1 MLQRERSLPLRWMDI
16 NRVDPTIQYSLMKG
30 QWQAIIPVQG
40 QGDKV
45 IGEVAKAN
53 MPNEH
58 GIFEKMAKDDL
69 GEAWSLGP
77 NQVGSGVGV
86 ETKGES
92 QSIEANYQTRI
103 SRERAL
109 VGKHFCGIAEVL
121 AGLMCISEDPAVFG
135 EGFDPVIC
143 KALSY
148 SILADSTVLLDSNQR
163 LKRLI
168 DFVNFAAK
176 SGFLNVMPVL
186 KEIATLS
193 GLDPNQVIQAPQP
206 KPPVEPSISLRL
218 TGSEDMMNPITLAFL
233 LKSGQAP
240 PPELIEQA
248 KKLISMVV
256 VPAPPPPP
264 PVMKTNADGSSEPV
278 AQPKQE
284 TAPPALKDVQL
295 SLAPLGPDQP
305 AVPPSP
311 AQPGVG
317 EDNPQ
322 WSALDRI
329 RKRVIER
336 E

>member
-1 MLQRERSLPLRWMDI
+1 
-16 NRVDPTIQYSLMKG
+16 
-30 QWQAIIPVQG
+30 
-40 QGDKV
+40 
-45 IGEVAKAN
+45 
-53 MPNEH
+53 
-58 GIFEKMAKDDL
+58 
-69 GEAWSLGP
+69 
-77 NQVGSGVGV
+77 
-86 ETKGES
+86 
-92 QSIEANYQTRI
+92 
-103 SRERAL
+103 
-109 VGKHFCGIAEVL
+109 
-121 AGLMCISEDPAVFG
+121 
-135 EGFDPVIC
+135 
-143 KALSY
+143 
-148 SILADSTVLLDSNQR
+148 
-163 LKRLI
+163 
-168 DFVNFAAK
+168 
-176 SGFLNVMPVL
+176 
-186 KEIATLS
+186 
-193 GLDPNQVIQAPQP
+193 
-206 KPPVEPSISLRL
+206 
-218 TGSEDMMNPITLAFL
+218 MNPITLAFL